1 MEVFFNL
8 IWAAVSV
15 ALFAV
20 WLICFPQKQKK
31 SLLPGAGTQIVALA
45 MLAIILLPV
54 ISLTDDLQ
62 AMNTPVE
69 AEHLFRRGDLEHAA
83 DRSLLSLPEAFTQL
97 ISGLILPAE
106 QQIAFTVTTD
116 PPVRQLCGYSRAATT
131 RPPPAV

>member
-8 IWAAVSV
+8 VWVALCI

-20 WLICFPQKQKK
+20 WLRGVRQERKH
-31 SLLPGAGTQIVALA
+31 SLLPGVRTQIVAIA

-62 AMNTPVE
+62 AMNTPAE
-69 AEHLFRRGDLEHAA
+69 AEHLFRRGDLEHAV
-83 DRSLLSLPEAFTQL
+83 DRALHSLPVAFVQL
-97 ISGLILPAE
+97 ISGLMLPAS
-106 QQIAFTVTTD
+106 QQVAFSVTAD
-116 PPVRQLCGYSRAATT
+116 APVRPPSGYSRAAAI